1 MGFDVNLND
10 DAPKTLTVE
19 RKLTGVNPG
28 PDSAL
33 ILTDASDTTPGG
45 IMLPMSVQDQI
56 NTGTVVRI
64 GAGGHDFAGHH
75 IPPVASVG
83 DRILFGHLT
92 KCFKLDIDMGEGRK
106 TYHLID
112 QDEILCVLE
121 YDDSEGP
128 IPALVDT
135 GAGV

>member
-1 MGFDVNLND
+1 MDVNLTD
-10 DAPKTLTVE
+10 EDPQTLTVE
-19 RKLTGVNPG
+19 RTLTGVNPG

-33 ILTDASDTTPGG
+33 ILTDAKEVTPGG
-45 IMLPMSVQDQI
+45 IILPVKVQDQI

-64 GAGGHDFAGHH
+64 GQGGHDFAGHH
-75 IPPVASVG
+75 IPPVAEIG

-121 YDDSEGP
+121 YEDSDAP
-128 IPALVDT
+128 IAPIIDT
-135 GAGV
+135 GSGV